1 MTSVWCTFTRVGFHC
16 WPMAAEVLPNRVYLA
31 DRHRHLF
38 HVRVEVP
45 VMHDERDV
53 EFHELRDYAE
63 TWWPSDGEL
72 GALSCETIAR
82 QVADYVLGKWLLP
95 WIQVMVSED
104 GEAGA
109 VVRIEK

>member
-1 MTSVWCTFTRVGFHC
+1 
-16 WPMAAEVLPNRVYLA
+16 MAAEVLPNRGYLA

-63 TWWPSDGEL
+63 MWWPRDGEL
-72 GALSCETIAR
+72 GSMSCESIAR
-82 QVADYVLGKWLLP
+82 DIAGHVLQNWPLP
-95 WIQVMVSED
+95 WIQVSVSED

-109 VVRIEK
+109 VVRIEA